1 MFIPFSWQRLNTMFM
16 NKWYSSPQLLHTS
29 RKGGTYAAE
38 TVRGNGKEVKNYK
51 TRYEEAVS
59 GSCNNILAVKLM
71 NWQDVLTS
79 NHLKSGGK
87 EVMKSRWQK
96 WHTGCWQDQVLASFP
111 IKCCTVK
118 GNMKISFT
126 TQCMLQNIILLEC
139 TISGRPPLTDNTQK
153 LQVWVHFLPTIP
165 PNLPRPCKVCKMHNK
180 SQKLGGCARDASFSY
195 IWKTALNPTTSLTE

>member
-1 MFIPFSWQRLNTMFM
+1 M

-87 EVMKSRWQK
+87 EVMKSR
-96 WHTGCWQDQVLASFP
+96 
-111 IKCCTVK
+111 
-118 GNMKISFT
+118 
-126 TQCMLQNIILLEC
+126 
-139 TISGRPPLTDNTQK
+139 
-153 LQVWVHFLPTIP
+153 
-165 PNLPRPCKVCKMHNK
+165 
-180 SQKLGGCARDASFSY
+180 
-195 IWKTALNPTTSLTE
+195 